1 MDNLENIADN
11 MASFVC
17 DEICWACKMELE
29 EDELED
35 ICSKCQFDR
44 HILNIQNYEKEVDER
59 EKILNKKIQHIADTY
74 GYEAQSNQLQEEA
87 AELIQAVNK
96 LRRANG
102 NGQPCQ
108 KTEFQAKHNLIEE
121 LADVEIM
128 IRQLVYLLDCDVV
141 FEEFMKDKLHRT
153 LMRMGEKL

>member
-1 MDNLENIADN
+1 MNRAEINNKIQKIAD
-11 MASFVC
+11 
-17 DEICWACKMELE
+17 
-29 EDELED
+29 
-35 ICSKCQFDR
+35 R
-44 HILNIQNYEKEVDER
+44 
-59 EKILNKKIQHIADTY
+59 Y
-74 GYEAQSNQLQEEA
+74 GYEAQSNQLQEEC

-96 LRRANG
+96 LRRVNG